1 MKITIL
7 TSNSLR
13 HRFVANS
20 LIEKADDVLIV
31 SECKK
36 SDTVDATDKQS
47 SPVEEH
53 FKKRYEM
60 EKKFFPNSDYFLGK
74 VLPLEY
80 KEINLL
86 STFETIKRFKPDL
99 LIAFGSAIIK
109 EPLLTILKPGHFINL
124 HLGLSPY
131 YRGSGTNFWPFVNG
145 ELEYVGST
153 LLHLDA
159 GIDTGDIISHVRP
172 KIEVGDDV
180 HSVGCKVIRDSVLE
194 IRRVIE
200 LVSEGRSLPRVKQW
214 KIPDERY
221 YKSSDFNENVLLQ
234 YIAKQED
241 GLIERYLRSKKKQ
254 IEIVTLQPKS

>member
-1 MKITIL
+1 MKIAVL

-13 HRFVANS
+13 HRYVANS
-20 LIEKADDVLIV
+20 LAEKADDVLIV

-36 SDTVDATDKQS
+36 SDTVDATDKQL
-47 SPVEEH
+47 SPIEEH
-53 FKKRYEM
+53 FKKRYET
-60 EKKFFPNSDYFLGK
+60 ERKFFPSSDYFSGK
-74 VLPLEY
+74 ILPLEY
-80 KEINLL
+80 KEVNLL
-86 STFETIKRFKPDL
+86 STFETIKRFQPDL

-109 EPLLTILKPGHFINL
+109 EPLLTVIKPGHFVNL

-131 YRGSGTNFWPFVNG
+131 YRGSGTNFWPFVNE

-194 IRRVIE
+194 IYKIIE
-200 LVSEGRSLPRVKQW
+200 LVNGGRTLPRVKQW
-214 KIPDERY
+214 KVSDERY
-221 YKSSDFNENVLLQ
+221 YKSSDFNEDVLIR
-234 YIAKQED
+234 YKAKLKD
-241 GLIERYLRSKKKQ
+241 GLVERYMKSEKKQ
-254 IEIVTLQPKS
+254 LELVTLQPT